1 MNTLKKVTIPIPKM
15 KVEVWSDIMCP
26 FCYIGKRN
34 YESALKQF
42 GERDQVEIEWHS
54 FQLDPSIPKNIT
66 RKGNVYQYLADKKGM
81 SYAESVKL
89 HESLI
94 KTAKKAGL
102 EYNFDKSVVANS
114 FDAHRLI
121 QLAKTKGLGDQA
133 EEHLFRAYFTEGKDF
148 GDHETLIT
156 IGTDIG
162 LPEDEI
168 RKALNSEAYSEKVKE
183 DIQEAAALGVG
194 GVPFFV
200 FDRKYAVSGAQPPEH
215 FLQALKQS
223 FDEWRKNISSA
234 DTWATEGAVC
244 TPDGECE
251 KPTH

>member
-1 MNTLKKVTIPIPKM
+1 MPKM

-34 YESALKQF
+34 YESALKHF
-42 GERDQVEIEWHS
+42 EARDQVETEWHS
-54 FQLDPSIPKNIT
+54 FQLDPSIPKKIT
-66 RKGNVYQYLADKKGM
+66 RKENVYKYLAGKKGM

-94 KTAKKAGL
+94 QTAKKARL

-121 QLAKTKGLGDQA
+121 QLAKTKGLGDEA
-133 EEHLFRAYFTEGKDF
+133 EEHLFRAYFTEEDF
-148 GDHETLIT
+148 GDHETLIS

-162 LPEDEI
+162 LPEEEI
-168 RKALNSEAYSEKVKE
+168 RKALNGAAYSENVEE

-200 FDRKYAVSGAQPPEH
+200 FNREYAVSGA
-215 FLQALKQS
+215 
-223 FDEWRKNISSA
+223 
-234 DTWATEGAVC
+234 
-244 TPDGECE
+244 
-251 KPTH
+251 